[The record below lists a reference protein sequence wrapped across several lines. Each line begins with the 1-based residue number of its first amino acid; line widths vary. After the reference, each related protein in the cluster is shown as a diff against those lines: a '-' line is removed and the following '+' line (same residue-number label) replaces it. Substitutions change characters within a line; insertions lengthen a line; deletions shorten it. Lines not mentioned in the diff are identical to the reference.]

1 MSKILILANH
11 HNTLRIFR
19 KELIK
24 GLVKKGHKIIVSIPT
39 AEKQYLD
46 LIQSYGCKVVETKL
60 DRRGINPIKDIFL
73 VCQYVKLIRN
83 EKPNI
88 VLSYTIKP
96 VIYSSFASQLNKVK
110 HFCFITG
117 TSSAFYIDGI
127 MKVLIKNLY
136 KISLK
141 KAKKVFFENIGD
153 EKFFLKNKMIKRSQ
167 SEVLPGA
174 GVNLQDFPFTEYP
187 PELLTIKFLF
197 IGRIMRE
204 KGVNEL
210 FYAIKKIKK
219 SFKNVTFFFIGW
231 YEEKYEHIV
240 KKLEKQG
247 LISYYGFQD
256 DVRKFIESSHCV
268 ILPSYHEGMSNTLL
282 ESASMGRPLIASNI
296 HGCSEMII
304 EGKNGF
310 LVKVKDKEDLT
321 RKIEKFI
328 NLPRTIKI
336 QMGRESRLLVEQ
348 TFDKEKVVN
357 KTIKG
362 IGL

>member
-19 KELIK
+19 KELII
-24 GLVKKGHKIIVSIPT
+24 GLVKKGHDIVVSIPT
-39 AEKQYLD
+39 AEELYLD

-60 DRRGINPIKDIFL
+60 DRRGINPIKDVFL
-73 VCQYVKLIRN
+73 VYQYVKLIRN

-96 VIYSSFASQLNKVK
+96 VIYGSLASQLNKVE

-117 TSSAFYIDGI
+117 TSSVFYIDGI
-127 MKVLIKNLY
+127 LKVLIKNLY

-141 KAKKVFFENIGD
+141 NAKKVFFENKGD
-153 EKFFLKNKMIKRSQ
+153 EEFFLKKKMIKRSQ

-174 GVNLQDFPFTEYP
+174 GVNLKEFPFTAYP
-187 PELLTIKFLF
+187 TCSSIMNFLF
-197 IGRIMRE
+197 IGRIMKE

-210 FYAIKKIKK
+210 FYAIKKIKN
-219 SFKNVTFFFIGW
+219 SFKNVNFHFIGW
-231 YEEKYEHIV
+231 YEEKYENIV
-240 KKLEKQG
+240 KNFEKQG
-247 LISYYGFQD
+247 LIKYYGFQN

-296 HGCSEMII
+296 HGCSEII
-304 EGKNGF
+304 IDGKNGF
-310 LVKVKDKEDLT
+310 LVIVKDKEDLT

-328 NLPRTIKI
+328 NLPINDKI
-336 QMGRESRLLVEQ
+336 QMGRESRLVVEHA
-348 TFDKEKVVN
+348 FNKEKVVN